1 MNRSL
6 DVNSCLNDFNI
17 LTTIDKYISVNDYN
31 SFLNKYNYI
40 ISNNDKLKNI
50 KENGLKLI
58 KKHNEEFVSK
68 KLISLASYFDNILKD
83 VDPNIILDENQRKA
97 VLIDEDYS
105 LVVAGAGAG
114 KTTTMAAKAKY
125 LVEKCYINP
134 DEIIILA
141 FTNKACEEL
150 DYRIN
155 EQLCLNI
162 EVLTFHKL
170 GMKFLREI
178 INRPVQIISTK
189 TMYNLITEY
198 IKELIFPNKILFET
212 FNEVFKDY
220 LSFDDRALYYE
231 SYDDYYKDYMDRKYF
246 SLSEIELEEEIKKR
260 INNRIKYYRTIK
272 GEYVK
277 SEGEAK
283 IANYLYKNGIPYTY
297 EMPYNY
303 LLNGRRSY
311 SPDFTIHALSGDIY
325 VEYYGLAKLYKNG
338 NIQSNIPEY
347 KETIYKKREVHTE
360 FKTDVIEL
368 FGLYE
373 DSYYL
378 KELSNAL
385 RERNIV
391 KNKKSNEEIFYML
404 METSKDSLFIRFNN
418 LIINFISKFKEM
430 NYQSKDFD
438 ELISKTNDKILKTQ
452 LKFTKEIYYYYQN
465 SIHNNNKIDF
475 ADMINYSYQNMDK
488 IKDLYK
494 YKYIIIDEYQDI
506 SMQRYNFTKK
516 LSDLM
521 KAKIVGVGD
530 DWQAIYSFSGSDVN
544 LFSSFLDVMG
554 YGEIIKINNTYRNS
568 QELIDI
574 AGEFISKNKNLIHK
588 NLLSNKRIEKP
599 IELVYYKPFKLAF
612 KLHDIIEQLYNENS
626 KKSILLLGRYKSDID
641 EVIDSNLFR
650 RSVGNRIICNK
661 YPNLKIEFL
670 TIHSSKG
677 LGYDNVILLN
687 ALDKK
692 RGFPSQIVTPP
703 LVAILNTSTQNEYE
717 EERRLF
723 YVAITRTKNKV
734 YIMCPNRFRDIS
746 SFVKEIMN
754 NNHVLKKH

>member
-1 MNRSL
+1 MNSSI
-6 DVNSCLNDFNI
+6 DVSNCLNDFNI
-17 LTTIDKYISVNDYN
+17 LNTIDKYISVNEYN
-31 SFLNKYNYI
+31 NFLNKYNHV
-40 ISNNDKLKNI
+40 ISKSDKLKEI
-50 KENGLKLI
+50 KETGLKII
-58 KKHNEEFVSK
+58 KKHNEEFVSR
-68 KLISLASYFDNILKD
+68 KLNLLSSYFDNILKD
-83 VDPNIILDENQRKA
+83 VDSNILLDDNQRKS

-125 LVEKCYINP
+125 LVEKCYIKP

-155 EQLCLNI
+155 EQLKLNI

-170 GMKFLREI
+170 GMKFLREVI
-178 INRPVQIISTK
+178 KRPIQIVSTK
-189 TMYNLITEY
+189 TMYNLISEY
-198 IKELIFPNKILFET
+198 VKEYIFPNKVLFDT
-212 FNEVFKDY
+212 FNEVFKEY
-220 LSFDDRALYYE
+220 LSFDDRAYYYE
-231 SYDDYYKDYMDRKYF
+231 SFDDYYKDYMDRKYF
-246 SLSEIELEEEIKKR
+246 SLTDTELEEEIKKR
-260 INNRIKYYRTIK
+260 IKNRTKFYRTIK

-277 SEGEAK
+277 SEGEVK

-303 LLNGRRSY
+303 LLNGNRSY
-311 SPDFTIHALSGDIY
+311 SPDFTIHSLSGDIY
-325 VEYYGLAKLYKNG
+325 IEYYGLAKLYKNG
-338 NIQSNIPEY
+338 VIESNLFDY
-347 KETIYKKREVHTE
+347 KETIYKKREVHSE
-360 FKTDVIEL
+360 FNTDVIEL

-373 DSYYL
+373 DSCYL
-378 KELSNAL
+378 KELSKSLN
-385 RERNIV
+385 ERNIV
-391 KNKKSNEEIFYML
+391 KTKKSNTDIFYML

-430 NYQSKDFD
+430 NYQSKNLD
-438 ELISKTNDKILKTQ
+438 ELILKTDDKILKTQ
-452 LKFTKEIYYYYQN
+452 LKFTKEIYNYYQK
-465 SIHNNNKIDF
+465 SIHSNGKIDF
-475 ADMINYSYQNMDK
+475 ADMINYSYKNMDK

-544 LFSSFLDVMG
+544 LFSSFLDIMG

-574 AGEFISKNKNLIHK
+574 AGDFISKNKSLIHK

-599 IELVYYKPFKLAF
+599 IELIYYKPFKLAF
-612 KLHDIIEQLYNENS
+612 RLHDIIEKLYNENRKS
-626 KKSILLLGRYKSDID
+626 SILLLGRYKSDID
-641 EVIDSNLFR
+641 EIIDSNLFR
-650 RSVGNRIICNK
+650 RNIGNKIICNK
-661 YPNLKIEFL
+661 YPDLVIDFL

-687 ALDKK
+687 ALNKK
-692 RGFPSQIVTPP
+692 RGFPSQITTPP
-703 LVAILNTSTQNEYE
+703 LISILNTNTQNEYE

-734 YIMCPNRFRDIS
+734 YIMCPNKYKDLS

-754 NNHVLKKH
+754 NKHVLKRN